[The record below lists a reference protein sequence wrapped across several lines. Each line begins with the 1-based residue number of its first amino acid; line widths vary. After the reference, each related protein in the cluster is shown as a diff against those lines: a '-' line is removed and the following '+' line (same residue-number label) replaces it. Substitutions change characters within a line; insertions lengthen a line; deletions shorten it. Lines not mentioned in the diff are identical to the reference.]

1 MQSITVIEASTLHSS
16 DVSELVQELLIEL
29 EPSSKEE
36 IKAMKLDSITQNL
49 LENSKIFAFIA
60 RCNETNIG
68 VVTLHECASIYAGG
82 VFGEISEL
90 YVQPNFRSLKVG
102 DLLINHAIVKG
113 KELGWKRIEVGSPPA
128 NEAPRT
134 IQFYEKSGFKNT
146 GSRLRRLI
154 EP

>member
-1 MQSITVIEASTLHSS
+1 MHNITVIEATTLHSS

-29 EPSSKEE
+29 EPSSKKE
-36 IKAMKLDSITQNL
+36 IESMKLDSITKKL
-49 LENSKIFAFIA
+49 LENAKILAFIA
-60 RCNETNIG
+60 KSNETNIG
-68 VVTLHECASIYAGG
+68 VITLHECASIYAGG

-102 DLLINHAIVKG
+102 DLLISHAMVKG
-113 KELGWKRIEVGSPPA
+113 KELGWKRIEVGSPPE

-134 IQFYEKSGFKNT
+134 IQFYEKSGFKST